1 MSGLPDWEL
10 REAPDPPFDI
20 VAHWED
26 DKLIITVAASLTGL
40 AREDAIDTLLNHHRP
55 RRDWR
60 SVFPIPALIALWE
73 WTHRTVQAHE
83 RAASAAAGTAATII
97 VGATALTMTGALD
110 GDERR
115 TPYAAPPPT
124 VITMTVDPTH
134 TELSSTS
141 RPATPRPTRR
151 HTPPPAVVET
161 RRPAATPPP
170 TRAAAAEP
178 TRRPRR
184 TPPASTQ
191 PTQTRPEPSAT
202 PTGRQPDQQQP
213 ETVAATGPT
222 RRTEPPTVDARPA
235 TPAPEPGPTM
245 AAAGCGGIHA
255 RVDPLLDVCVRL

>member
-1 MSGLPDWEL
+1 MNGLPDWEL
-10 REAPDPPFDI
+10 REAPNPAFEI

-40 AREDAIDTLLNHHRP
+40 AREDAIDALLSRYQ

-60 SVFPIPALIALWE
+60 AIFPIPALIGAWE
-73 WTHRTVQAHE
+73 WTHRTVRAHE

-97 VGATALTMTGALD
+97 VGAAALIVTGALD
-110 GDERR
+110 VDERR

-134 TELSSTS
+134 SELSSTT
-141 RPATPRPTRR
+141 RPASPHPTRR
-151 HTPPPAVVET
+151 PTVPPAAVET
-161 RRPAATPPP
+161 RRPTATPPP
-170 TRAAAAEP
+170 TRGVADEP

-184 TPPASTQ
+184 TPPASAQ

-202 PTGRQPDQQQP
+202 PTERQP
-213 ETVAATGPT
+213 ETVAATGPI

-235 TPAPEPGPTM
+235 TTALPTV
-245 AAAGCGGIHA
+245 AAAGCGGIIHA
-255 RVDPLLDVCVRL
+255 RVDPLLDVCLLD